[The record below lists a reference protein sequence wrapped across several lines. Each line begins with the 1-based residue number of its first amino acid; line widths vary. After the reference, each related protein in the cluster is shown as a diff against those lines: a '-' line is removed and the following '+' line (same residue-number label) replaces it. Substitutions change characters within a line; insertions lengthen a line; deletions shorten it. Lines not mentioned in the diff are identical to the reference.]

1 MGAISLVAYSIKL
14 LQTSSISRRSFTM
27 DQASFDE
34 VLGLEDTFYN
44 DGYQQ
49 GLTDGVK
56 AGQIEG
62 RTFGL
67 EKGLEKHLQSG
78 RLDGKSL
85 VWANRIPQFQRS
97 SISISEQ
104 ILRVKSA
111 TESKDDMSTAFSKLP
126 NLPDNSRLAKH
137 VIVLHAFAES
147 ESLATENTEEAVSD
161 FDDRLKRSLA
171 KARIIERMA
180 GELRMDE
187 NGYLKGSSSNDS
199 SIENASVLKAR
210 Y

>member
-1 MGAISLVAYSIKL
+1 
-14 LQTSSISRRSFTM
+14 M

-34 VLGLEDTFYN
+34 VLGVEDTFYN

-104 ILRVKSA
+104 TLRVKSA
-111 TESKDDMSTAFSKLP
+111 TESKDDMSTDFSKLP

-147 ESLATENTEEAVSD
+147 ESLATDNTEEAVSD

-187 NGYLKGSSSNDS
+187 NRYLKGSSSNDS